1 MTKLT
6 RAAIYCR
13 DSKSYGSFEPE
24 KPHNTV
30 AYQAGSAMT
39 FIVDKNLAFSGLY
52 VDAADSYTSLEHLS
66 KDCARGLIDLVIVR
80 DLDVLSGDDNLLLAL
95 EDMIS
100 VPFIGVEDLDTTKD
114 DLNIQTLEYAV
125 EERHHTDEHRQALK
139 EAAREQSESRQE
151 DGKFVGRTPYGYSKA
166 GDELTAD
173 PKTASVVRK
182 IYDLFLS
189 GYKLNDIRRYLK
201 ENEIGSP
208 TGTEWNLPGIKRILQ
223 RSLYCG
229 DEHIE
234 ALISRETYELAN
246 ERLSTRTIKKDD
258 QKTDFFPMAVC
269 DICGKKLTYKRARD
283 LYLCD
288 RHTGESPK
296 EKPLDHAPKITT
308 QELMV
313 EVSRQYNAYLAEMK
327 FFQDKPIWETD
338 LCLEERAEDKIQ
350 LGEKLLEL
358 DPNTEDYGVNVKK
371 VSDPYAGLWLDW
383 IQTLKNVGDD
393 YYHALIRAKLPDI
406 WRPMY
411 RFDARVVK
419 RSVDEIRLKK
429 DGLVTVHFKAEKAFK
444 TLR

>member
-24 KPHNTV
+24 NPHNTV

-39 FIVDKNLAFSGLY
+39 FIVDKSLTFSGLY
-52 VDAADSYTSLEHLS
+52 VDAADSYTSLERLS
-66 KDCARGLIDLVIVR
+66 RDCARGLIDLVIVR

-114 DLNIQTLEYAV
+114 DLNIQTLEYEV

-151 DGKFVGRTPYGYSKA
+151 DGKFVGRTPYGYLKA
-166 GDELTAD
+166 GDELIAD

-189 GYKLNDIRRYLK
+189 GHKLNDIRRYLK

-208 TGTEWNLPGIKRILQ
+208 TGAEWNIPGVKRILQ

-229 DEHIE
+229 DEHTE

-258 QKTDFFPMAVC
+258 QKPDFFPMAVC
-269 DICGKKLTYKRARD
+269 DICGKKLTYKRSRD

-288 RHTGESPK
+288 RHTAELPK
-296 EKPLDHAPKITT
+296 EKPLDHAPKITA

-327 FFQDKPIWETD
+327 FLQDKPIWETD

-393 YYHALIRAKLPDI
+393 YYHALIRTKLPDI

-419 RSVDEIRLKK
+419 RSVDEIRLKE
-429 DGLVTVHFKAEKAFK
+429 DGSVTVHFKAEKAFK